1 MPNVNQ
7 QLMLVTRDINR
18 LKKSIKTAKR
28 IMRDSKEDSSFRE
41 HKRRLLPELKRK
53 LKENEKKRKILL
65 RKKMTKVAK
74 RRRRGSSRR
83 RRTVGGRKT
92 RRG

>member
-28 IMRDSKEDSSFRE
+28 IMRDSKEDSSFR
-41 HKRRLLPELKRK
+41 
-53 LKENEKKRKILL
+53 
-65 RKKMTKVAK
+65 
-74 RRRRGSSRR
+74 
-83 RRTVGGRKT
+83 
-92 RRG
+92 